1 MNKLSQDMDI
11 VYQKKLEY
19 IASDQI
25 YYSICGSL
33 KLSFMS
39 SYMLLIVY

>member
-1 MNKLSQDMDI
+1 MDI
-11 VYQKKLEY
+11 VQKKCEY
-19 IASDQI
+19 VDVASDQI
-25 YYSICGSL
+25 YYSIYGSL